1 MSPENRAKEIVMSY
15 VKALDSQD
23 YKVARDLLA
32 DNVRVKGPSGE
43 GFRSATEFIEMLQK
57 QRGKYDL
64 KKTFVDGDDVCLL
77 YDFVTPR
84 VRAFFCS
91 WYQVKDGRIASIQ
104 TVFDPTP
111 FAQGPEEK

>member
-1 MSPENRAKEIVMSY
+1 MSSESLVKEIVMSY
-15 VKALDSQD
+15 VKALDGQD
-23 YKVARDLLA
+23 YKAARDLLG

-43 GFRSATEFIEMLQK
+43 TFRSANEFIEMLQK

-77 YDFVTPR
+77 YDFVTPQ

-91 WYQVKDGRIASIQ
+91 WYQVKDGRIVSIQ
-104 TVFDPTP
+104 TVFDPRP
-111 FAQGPEEK
+111 FA